1 MKVVVQI
8 LTNVASYQCIS
19 EATVRVMY
27 AYGFIKGLKIYSI
40 VNLFFFTARVGTF
53 VHFQVVFIKLFFVL
67 SHGESCSL
75 FGAHFSYS

>member
-1 MKVVVQI
+1 MKVVVQT

-53 VHFQVVFIKLFFVL
+53 VHFQVIFIL
-67 SHGESCSL
+67 SSVVYTHIKFHL
-75 FGAHFSYS
+75 LIIFMQWK